1 MRKPFLII
9 FLSFISSFVF
19 AQSGSTCDSL
29 QRKSI
34 AKITRDY
41 TYAKTFPMMKR
52 GGEPATGALVMS
64 EGSTYCVKFSV
75 IGGDGNILHDG
86 IVLNLVNN
94 GNVIAS
100 SYNKVTLR
108 YQDGFIIKCEKTGMY
123 YFNYIFREKD
133 KKKDL
138 CGYISV
144 GFKRSN

>member
-1 MRKPFLII
+1 MKNPLFLI
-9 FLSFISSFVF
+9 LLWSLF
-19 AQSGSTCDSL
+19 ANVASAQVVNCDSL

-34 AKITRDY
+34 SKITRDY

-52 GGEPATGALVMS
+52 NGEPSAAALVMS
-64 EGSTYCVKFSV
+64 EGSVYCIKFS
-75 IGGDGNILHDG
+75 IEGGDNNISNAG
-86 IVLNLVNN
+86 IIINLVNN

-100 SYNKVTLR
+100 SFNKVTLR

-123 YFNYIFREKD
+123 YFNYQFREKER
-133 KKKDL
+133 KEPL

>member
-1 MRKPFLII
+1 MKKPLLII
-9 FLSFISSFVF
+9 ALIFMSHSIFAQTISS
-19 AQSGSTCDSL
+19 CDSL

-64 EGSTYCVKFSV
+64 EGSTYSVKFSV
-75 IGGDGNILHDG
+75 IGGDNNIPNDG
-86 IVLNLVNN
+86 IVLNLINN
-94 GNVIAS
+94 GNVVAS

-108 YQDGFIIKCEKTGMY
+108 YQDGFTVKCEKTGMY

-133 KKKDL
+133 KKQGL